1 MHRLEV
7 IVTSAAEAAMA
18 AEGGADRLELVRA
31 LDTGGLTP
39 HFATVKEVSK
49 AVSIPV
55 RVMLRGNSTMSI
67 SCIEELRDLTSAA
80 AEFRRLPLD
89 GLVMG
94 WISPAGGVDLPAL
107 EAVLAAAPE
116 CNVTFHRAFE
126 QLADPLAALPILK
139 RFPQVDRIL
148 TCGGAGPWPER
159 KRRLLAWINAA
170 APEIGIIVGGGLS
183 TAEVAELMADAR
195 FPEVHVGRAAR
206 TPEENGGQVDPGKI
220 AFLKS
225 LQAQ

>member
-7 IVTSAAEAAMA
+7 IVTSAAEAAIA

-39 HFATVKEVSK
+39 DFQTVKEVSQT
-49 AVSIPV
+49 VSIPV

-67 SCIEELRDLTSAA
+67 SGLEELQNLTSSA

-94 WISPAGGVDLPAL
+94 WISPPGSVDLPTL

-116 CNVTFHRAFE
+116 CHVTFHRAFE
-126 QLADPLAALPILK
+126 NLTNPLAALLILK
-139 RFPQVDRIL
+139 RFPQIDRIL
-148 TCGGAGPWPER
+148 TCGGAGSWPER
-159 KRRLLAWINAA
+159 KSRLLAWSAAA
-170 APEIGIIVGGGLS
+170 APEIGIIVGGGLA
-183 TAEVAELMADAR
+183 TMEVAELMADAR
-195 FPEVHVGRAAR
+195 FPDVHVGRAAR
-206 TPEENGGQVDPGKI
+206 TPEENDGQLDPGKI
-220 AFLKS
+220 AYLKS
-225 LQAQ
+225 LEAQ